1 LFSSEDEDNGTTSFL
16 YALYLNYLLLV
27 AMFPGTPLV
36 GRQSVIYLFRKFWR
50 SSLSWATLI
59 ISEDNFGA
67 SPRDLGRVN

>member
-1 LFSSEDEDNGTTSFL
+1 
-16 YALYLNYLLLV
+16 
-27 AMFPGTPLV
+27 MFPGTPLV